1 MSARDL
7 AVPAR
12 RRAAPRATPTPLSV
26 SLALAAPFFRE
37 FPMRLRHLFA
47 VACFAVATPALAA
60 PCTGFTDVDSTNAFC
75 PNVEWLKNRAVTL
88 GCTSTTLY
96 CPTDPVSRLAMA
108 AFMNRLGTAL
118 TPALLRVDAAPGAIN
133 LDATP
138 VVCQTTDFAVTGFP
152 RRAYADLTFT
162 GVAAADIDI
171 GADLVASLD
180 GGTTWGPL
188 NAVASRGFVPANGWG
203 QVSNLGHVDLAVGD
217 NMRFG
222 VRMTRG
228 AGNGTANL
236 TDSRCELRTL
246 IYSRNGAASP
256 F

>member
-1 MSARDL
+1 M
-7 AVPAR
+7 
-12 RRAAPRATPTPLSV
+12 
-26 SLALAAPFFRE
+26 
-37 FPMRLRHLFA
+37 
-47 VACFAVATPALAA
+47 LAA
-60 PCTGFTDVDSTNAFC
+60 PCAASPTSTPRARFC

-96 CPTDPVSRLAMA
+96 CPTDAVSRLAMA

-118 TPALLRVDAAPGAIN
+118 TPAMLRVDVAPGAVN

-138 VVCQTTDFAVTGFP
+138 VVCQTTDFAVTDYP
-152 RRAYADLTFT
+152 RRAYADLTFA
-162 GVAAADIDI
+162 GIAAADIDI

-188 NAVASRGFVPANGWG
+188 NAVGSRGFVPANGWG
-203 QVSNLGHVDLAVGD
+203 QVSNLAHVDLDVGD
-217 NMRFG
+217 TMRFG
-222 VRMTRG
+222 VRMNRG

-246 IYSRNGAASP
+246 IYSRNGASSP